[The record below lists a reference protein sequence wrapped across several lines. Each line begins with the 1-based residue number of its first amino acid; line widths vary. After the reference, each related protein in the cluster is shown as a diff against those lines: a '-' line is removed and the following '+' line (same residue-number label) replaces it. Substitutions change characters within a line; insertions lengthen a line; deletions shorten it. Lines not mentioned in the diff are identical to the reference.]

1 MQGFMRMMSAMGD
14 KAGLL
19 GTFVSA
25 MGCGA
30 CFPAIASIGAAA
42 GLSFL
47 SQWEGLFVN
56 TLLPLFAGVA
66 LVANLLGW
74 FSHRQY
80 LRSILGMTG
89 PAIVLAALFPLW
101 DFDWS
106 TDLMYAGMVMMLL
119 VSLWDIYS
127 SKNRRCVSGACETS
141 KT

>member
-1 MQGFMRMMSAMGD
+1 MQRAMKILSVMGD

-47 SQWEGLFVN
+47 SQWEGIFVN
-56 TLLPLFAGVA
+56 TLLPVFAGVA
-66 LVANLLGW
+66 LAANFFGW

-101 DFDWS
+101 EFEWS
-106 TDLMYAGMVMMLL
+106 TDLMYAGMGLMLL
-119 VSLWDIYS
+119 ISLWDIYS
-127 SKNRRCVSGACETS
+127 STNRRCVTGACETS
-141 KT
+141 KI